1 MLEIDLDADEPLF
14 AQVVR
19 GLRDAISRRD
29 VRVGDRLPSVRQLA
43 GDLGIHL
50 NTVARAYRRLEED
63 GLVRVRHGQ
72 GVVVVSERVEADRAG
87 AADALERALR
97 AAFSEARLAGL
108 PDAEALQ
115 VVRKVVG
122 GGGRGAAAPP
132 AMRPAAGSK
141 VGAASAPVGAG
152 SGSKAAPRPGRGGTP

>member
-1 MLEIDLDADEPLF
+1 MLHVDLDSDEPLF

-19 GLRDAISRRD
+19 GLRAAIARRD

-72 GVVVVSERVEADRAG
+72 GVVVVSDRDDAG
-87 AADALERALR
+87 GGTAGRAAARTALEEALR
-97 AAFSEARLAGL
+97 SAFAEARLGGL
-108 PDAEALQ
+108 GDAEIAS
-115 VVRKVVG
+115 VVRKTLARTG
-122 GGGRGAAAPP
+122 
-132 AMRPAAGSK
+132 
-141 VGAASAPVGAG
+141 ASAEGVG
-152 SGSKAAPRPGRGGTP
+152 S